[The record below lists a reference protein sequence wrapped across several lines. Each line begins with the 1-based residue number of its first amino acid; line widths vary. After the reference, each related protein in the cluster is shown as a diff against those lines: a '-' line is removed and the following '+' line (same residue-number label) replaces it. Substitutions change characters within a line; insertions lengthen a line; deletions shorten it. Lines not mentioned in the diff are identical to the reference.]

1 MAEEV
6 ISEAEERFEKLRKTV
21 GLFVGPIVL
30 ATVLLMPIPSLKPE
44 AHRLAA
50 VLGFVI
56 TWWVC
61 EPVPLAVTGLI
72 GATLCVVLGAANAK
86 ELLAS
91 FGDPIVFVFLGSFML
106 AQSMM
111 VHGLDRRVA
120 LSILGTRFVGNSP
133 RRLMFAFG
141 AVAAFMSMWLS
152 NTATTAMLLPV
163 ASGILLE
170 VAGLESRRRGVTV
183 NPRNMKLS
191 TGLML
196 MLAYSASV
204 GGIGTPIGTPPNLIG
219 IGMIEHA
226 GTRISFTRWM
236 SFAVPMLVAMYL
248 ALYVVILRMH
258 RPEVKRLD
266 GLSDYLI
273 ERRRALGTWSRGQVN
288 TLICFGAA
296 IALWVAPAA
305 LVALFGDR
313 SWQVS
318 LYSKRMPEGVAALV
332 GASLLF
338 ILPVNWRERQ
348 FTLRWSEAAQIDW
361 GTIFLFGAGIAL
373 GDLATRTG
381 LAKVLGEAFVAG
393 TGVNTASGI
402 TLLAIVVGILV
413 SEATSNTAAASIV
426 IPMTIAVCQQAHID
440 PVGPAVGACL
450 GASYGFMLPVST
462 APNALV
468 YGTGMVPITKMAKTG
483 IVFDVIGALIIWAG
497 VRLLIGS

>member
-6 ISEAEERFEKLRKTV
+6 ISEAEERFEKLRKTL
-21 GLFVGPIVL
+21 GLVLGPV
-30 ATVLLMPIPSLKPE
+30 VLLALLLTPMPGLKPE

-72 GATLCVVLGAANAK
+72 GSALCVALGAANAK

-91 FGDPIVFVFLGSFML
+91 YGDPIVFVFLGSFIL

-120 LSILGTRFVGNSP
+120 LSILGTKFVGNSMP
-133 RRLMFAFG
+133 RLIFAFG
-141 AVAAFMSMWLS
+141 AVAAFVSMWLS

-163 ASGILLE
+163 AAGILAE
-170 VAGLESRRRGVTV
+170 VAGLESRRRGEAVD
-183 NPRNMKLS
+183 PRTLRLS

-196 MLAYSASV
+196 MLAYSASA

-219 IGMIEHA
+219 IGMMDRSGIH
-226 GTRISFTRWM
+226 ISFTKWM

-248 ALYVVILRMH
+248 VLYVIIMWMH
-258 RPEVKRLD
+258 RPEVKRLE
-266 GLSDYLI
+266 GLSEYLL
-273 ERRRALGTWSRGQVN
+273 ERRQALGGWTRGQVN
-288 TLICFGAA
+288 TLICFGLAVT
-296 IALWVAPAA
+296 LWVVPAG
-305 LVALFGDR
+305 LVALFGEK
-313 SWQVS
+313 SWQAE

-338 ILPVNWRERQ
+338 VLPLNWAKRE
-348 FTLRWSEAAQIDW
+348 FTLTWKEASQIDW

-373 GDLATRTG
+373 GDLASRTG
-381 LAKVLGEAFVAG
+381 LAKAMGEAFVSG
-393 TGVNTASGI
+393 TGVTTANGI
-402 TLLAIVVGILV
+402 TLLAIVVAIVV

-426 IPMTIAVCQQAHID
+426 IPVTIAVSQQAHIN
-440 PVGPAVGACL
+440 PLGPAVGACI

-468 YGTGMVPITKMAKTG
+468 YGTGMVPITKMARTG
-483 IVFDVIGALIIWAG
+483 IVFDVVGALIIWAG
-497 VRLLIGS
+497 VRLLIG